1 MGVET
6 RCLVSLAKPP
16 PSQPGAR
23 TPRSDRLEKPVAF
36 LFVHVCGVETV
47 AVAVAASQVLARVRQ
62 LQSEASQCFHSL
74 R

>member
-6 RCLVSLAKPP
+6 RCLVSLAKP

-36 LFVHVCGVETV
+36 LFVYVCGVDPV
-47 AVAVAASQVLARVRQ
+47 AVAVAASQVLASVRQ
-62 LQSEASQCFHSL
+62 LQPRNVFIA
-74 R
+74 